1 MPWKPSD
8 AERHTKKANTP
19 FKQRKWSEIANQ
31 LLKEGYSEGAAIR
44 IANSIIKNGGRKKR

>member
-8 AERHTKKANTP
+8 AERHTKKASTP